1 MSPTQD
7 SKTTFTGLILL
18 SGIDKPGVTEGLF
31 AALSPFAVTIQD
43 LEQVVIRGRL
53 ILTALITLDPAH
65 VSSIEADI
73 TAFAEGV
80 DLDFAIDYVDLSL
93 SNSSEKR
100 SSLHVVLL
108 SAKLLPTALSAV
120 AGEIA
125 LAGGNIDRIRRTASF
140 PLTAIEFD
148 ISVPVS
154 GEIDSVLSS
163 LRRALAQVAI
173 ENSVDLAV
181 EMGGLT
187 RRAKRVVILDMDST
201 LIQQEVIDLL
211 AVKAG
216 VEDQVKEIT
225 ASAMAGNLDF
235 SESLLARVKLLAGL
249 DVGALDEVAREI
261 VLTPGARTLIRTL
274 HRLGHKVGVVSGGF
288 INVIEPL
295 LKDLHVD
302 FYRANTLEIEDGKLT
317 GAVSS
322 SIIDRA
328 AKAQALREFAANEGV
343 QLSQTIAIGDGA
355 NDLDMIELAGMGIAF
370 NAKPSVK
377 AAADSALNTPYLDSV
392 LYLMGITREEIERA
406 DEQN

>member
-187 RRAKRVVILDMDST
+187 RRA
-201 LIQQEVIDLL
+201 
-211 AVKAG
+211 
-216 VEDQVKEIT
+216 
-225 ASAMAGNLDF
+225 
-235 SESLLARVKLLAGL
+235 
-249 DVGALDEVAREI
+249 
-261 VLTPGARTLIRTL
+261 
-274 HRLGHKVGVVSGGF
+274 
-288 INVIEPL
+288 
-295 LKDLHVD
+295 
-302 FYRANTLEIEDGKLT
+302 
-317 GAVSS
+317 
-322 SIIDRA
+322 
-328 AKAQALREFAANEGV
+328 
-343 QLSQTIAIGDGA
+343 
-355 NDLDMIELAGMGIAF
+355 
-370 NAKPSVK
+370 
-377 AAADSALNTPYLDSV
+377 
-392 LYLMGITREEIERA
+392 
-406 DEQN
+406 